1 MSGKAMHERDI
12 VVRGTAIHVRES
24 DGGAGYP
31 PLLCIHGNLGSGR
44 WFEPFAADYPG
55 RVIAPDMPNFG
66 ASAHIGEWSIEA
78 YGRWIGAICDELGI
92 TRAVVLGHSLGGAV
106 AMELLATRPALVER
120 LILVDSSPVEGL
132 FTPPEYYPAIEAYK
146 ADKSVLAQALR
157 TVVPYVSDEEFFG
170 LLVDDAWKMNRDC
183 FIGHAETLGTAD
195 YRTRL
200 RDVSVPVHVLYG
212 AHDVLITD
220 ERAKATADFFGAAV
234 HRFETSGHSPMV
246 ETPAEFTGVVDA
258 IVRGAA

>member
-1 MSGKAMHERDI
+1 MSEKVMQEREI
-12 VVRGTAIHVRES
+12 TVNGTAIHVRES

-44 WFEPFAADYPG
+44 WFEPFAAEYRG

-66 ASAHIGEWSIEA
+66 SSGHINEWSVGA
-78 YGRWIGAICDELGI
+78 YGRWMGAICDALGLG
-92 TRAVVLGHSLGGAV
+92 RAVVLGHSLGGAV
-106 AMELLATRPALVER
+106 AMELLAERPGLVER

-146 ADKSVLAQALR
+146 SDKAVLAQALR
-157 TVVPYVSDEEFFG
+157 SVVPYAKDEEFFG

-183 FIGHAETLGTAD
+183 FIGHAETLGKAD

-200 RDVSVPVHVLYG
+200 RGASVPVDVLYG

-220 ERAKATADFFGAAV
+220 ERARATAEFFGASV

-246 ETPAEFTGVVDA
+246 ETPQEFARVVDG
-258 IVRGAA
+258 IVGGAA